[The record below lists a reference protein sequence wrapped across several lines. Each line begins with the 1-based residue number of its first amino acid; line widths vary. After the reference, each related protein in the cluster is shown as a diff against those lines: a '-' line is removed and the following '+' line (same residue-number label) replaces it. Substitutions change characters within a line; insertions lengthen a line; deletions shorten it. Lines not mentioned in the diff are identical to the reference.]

1 MHRPAQRKRQL
12 RSRLLVC
19 AAAVPVIL
27 VAGCSSDSD
36 SGSGSDGAKKDAGS
50 KSSAPAKGDDK
61 AASVE
66 KAAYAKLPEPCDV
79 LSKKTLGDLVPKAKD
94 KSGKAGTS
102 SDTALRGS
110 CSWDSLDNNGVDGSQ
125 FRWLRVSQ
133 LRFESDA
140 SLGSGAQRAQDNF
153 AKQVEDAKATKDAKS
168 VKTEA
173 VQGIGEQATLVRYD
187 LKKDKDTFKQ
197 QTVVARVE
205 NVVVTVDF
213 NGAGLAGDKS
223 PDAGKLSKDAEKAA
237 KETVGAVAS
246 ANGGGGKASSGAS
259 EKPKGDDAKSDD
271 AKKDEPKKDDSKKDD
286 SPSKDDSKK
295 DEPKKDDAKSKDK
308 DSGKS

>member
-27 VAGCSSDSD
+27 VAGCSSDSGSD
-36 SGSGSDGAKKDAGS
+36 SGSDGAKKDSGAKAS
-50 KSSAPAKGDDK
+50 ASAKSGDK

-79 LSKKTLGDLVPKAKD
+79 LSKKTLEDLVPKAKD

-125 FRWLRVSQ
+125 FRWLRVS
-133 LRFESDA
+133 LMRFESDP
-140 SLGSGAQRAQDNF
+140 SLGSGAKRAQDSF
-153 AKQVEDAKATKDAKS
+153 AKQVSDAQATKDAKG
-168 VKTEA
+168 VKAEP
-173 VQGIGEQATLVRYD
+173 VQGVGQQATLVRYD

-197 QTVVARVE
+197 QTFVTRVE
-205 NVVVTVDF
+205 NAVITVDF
-213 NGAGLAGDKS
+213 NGAGLAGDEA
-223 PDAGKLSKDAEKAA
+223 PDAGKLSKDAQKAA
-237 KETVGAVAS
+237 KEAADAVVA
-246 ANGGGGKASSGAS
+246 ANKGGGEASSDAS
-259 EKPKGDDAKSDD
+259 DKPKADDKKADDKKSDD
-271 AKKDEPKKDDSKKDD
+271 AKADDKKKSDS
-286 SPSKDDSKK
+286 SKS
-295 DEPKKDDAKSKDK
+295 
-308 DSGKS
+308 

>member
-27 VAGCSSDSD
+27 VAGCSSDSGSD
-36 SGSGSDGAKKDAGS
+36 SGSDGAKKDSGAKAS
-50 KSSAPAKGDDK
+50 ASAKSGDK

-79 LSKKTLGDLVPKAKD
+79 LSKKTLEDLVPKAKD

-125 FRWLRVSQ
+125 FRWLRVS
-133 LRFESDA
+133 LMRFESDP
-140 SLGSGAQRAQDNF
+140 SLGSGAKRAQDSF
-153 AKQVEDAKATKDAKS
+153 AKQVSDAQATKDAKS
-168 VKTEA
+168 VKAEP
-173 VQGIGEQATLVRYD
+173 VQGVGQQATLVRYD

-197 QTVVARVE
+197 QTFVTRVE
-205 NVVVTVDF
+205 NAVITVDF
-213 NGAGLAGDKS
+213 NGAGLAGDEA
-223 PDAGKLSKDAEKAA
+223 PDAGKLGKDAQKAA
-237 KETVGAVAS
+237 KEAADAVVA
-246 ANGGGGKASSGAS
+246 ANKGGGEASSGAS
-259 EKPKGDDAKSDD
+259 DKPKADDKKADDKKSDD
-271 AKKDEPKKDDSKKDD
+271 AKADDKADTKADDKKKSDS
-286 SPSKDDSKK
+286 SKS
-295 DEPKKDDAKSKDK
+295 
-308 DSGKS
+308 

>member
-27 VAGCSSDSD
+27 VAGCSSDSGSD
-36 SGSGSDGAKKDAGS
+36 SGSDASKKDSGAKAS
-50 KSSAPAKGDDK
+50 ASAKSGDE
-61 AASVE
+61 AESVE

-79 LSKKTLGDLVPKAKD
+79 LSKKTLDDLVPKAKD

-125 FRWLRVSQ
+125 FRWLRVS
-133 LRFESDA
+133 LMRFESDA
-140 SLGSGAQRAQDNF
+140 SLGSGAKRAQDSF
-153 AKQVEDAKATKDAKS
+153 AKQVADAQATKDAKN
-168 VKTEA
+168 VKAEP
-173 VQGIGEQATLVRYD
+173 VQGVGEQATLVRYD

-197 QTVVARVE
+197 QTFVTRVE
-205 NVVVTVDF
+205 NAVITVDY
-213 NGAGLAGDKS
+213 NGAGLAGDKT
-223 PDAGKLSKDAEKAA
+223 PDAGKLGKDAQKAA
-237 KETVGAVAS
+237 KEAADAVVA

-259 EKPKGDDAKSDD
+259 EKPKTDDKKSDDKNSEDAKSDDKKSDDAKSDD
-271 AKKDEPKKDDSKKDD
+271 STSDAKKKSSGSSK
-286 SPSKDDSKK
+286 S
-295 DEPKKDDAKSKDK
+295 
-308 DSGKS
+308 

>member
-36 SGSGSDGAKKDAGS
+36 SGSGSDGAKKDSGGKA
-50 KSSAPAKGDDK
+50 SAPAKGGDK

-94 KSGKAGTS
+94 KSGKTGTS

-125 FRWLRVSQ
+125 FRWLRVSL

-140 SLGSGAQRAQDNF
+140 SLGSGAKRAQDSF
-153 AKQVEDAKATKDAKS
+153 AKQVEDAKATKDAKG
-168 VKTEA
+168 VKTEP
-173 VQGIGEQATLVRYD
+173 VQGVGQQATLVRYD

-197 QTVVARVE
+197 QTFVTRMENAVIVV
-205 NVVVTVDF
+205 DL
-213 NGAGLAGDKS
+213 NGAGLAGDKA
-223 PDAGKLSKDAEKAA
+223 PDAGKLSKDAQQAA
-237 KETVGAVAS
+237 KEAVAAVVS
-246 ANGGGGKASSGAS
+246 ANGSGKASSGAG
-259 EKPKGDDAKSDD
+259 EKPKGDDSKSD
-271 AKKDEPKKDDSKKDD
+271 APKKDEPKKDGA
-286 SPSKDDSKK
+286 K
-295 DEPKKDDAKSKDK
+295 DEPKKDDTKSKESDK
-308 DSGKS
+308 PKGKGDDSKS

>member
-36 SGSGSDGAKKDAGS
+36 SGSGSDGAKKDSGA
-50 KSSAPAKGDDK
+50 KASAPAKGDDK
-61 AASVE
+61 KASVE

-79 LSKKTLGDLVPKAKD
+79 VTEKTLGELVPKAKD

-110 CSWDSLDNNGVDGSQ
+110 CSWDSLDNNGVNGSQ
-125 FRWLRVSQ
+125 FRWLRVSL

-140 SLGSGAQRAQDNF
+140 SLGSGAKRAQDSF
-153 AKQVEDAKATKDAKS
+153 AKQVEDAKATKDAKG
-168 VKTEA
+168 VKTEP
-173 VQGIGEQATLVRYD
+173 VQGVGEQATLVRYD

-197 QTVVARVE
+197 QTFVTRTE
-205 NVVVTVDF
+205 NAVITVDY
-213 NGAGLAGDKS
+213 NGAGLAGDKA
-223 PDAGKLSKDAEKAA
+223 PDAGKLSKDAQKAA
-237 KETVGAVAS
+237 KEAVDAVIA
-246 ANGGGGKASSGAS
+246 ANKGGGKASGAGEPSKSDAPKSGDSKGAKDDKS
-259 EKPKGDDAKSDD
+259 SKDGKDAKGSAPKGDD
-271 AKKDEPKKDDSKKDD
+271 
-286 SPSKDDSKK
+286 
-295 DEPKKDDAKSKDK
+295 KSKDGA
-308 DSGKS
+308 GKS